1 MGMIPDIRDYY
12 EKEIRYDG
20 KIWYKNAYK

>member
-1 MGMIPDIRDYY
+1 LGMIPDIRDYY